1 MAVMMSF
8 QGFAFGEDIYSDV
21 RNSAERLADVL
32 VSEYGVSGV
41 QYALISDGKIVLSGT
56 SGVFNKD
63 KSRDLDNQSLF
74 GIGSIS
80 KMFTTTAVMILV
92 DQGKINLDEPVT
104 TYIPEFKMADPRYK
118 DITVRM
124 LLNHSSGIM
133 GGSLINAYLYN
144 YPSTLA
150 HDNLLSQLAG
160 QQLKADPGEFSV
172 YCNDGFTLAEI
183 IVERVSGMS
192 FSEFIRKNITEPLG
206 MNNTHTPMDDFE
218 RNRLTRTF
226 VNGKETPVETTN
238 VIGTGGIYSTAE
250 DLCRFLQVYMDDS
263 GYLPAADLLS
273 QDAKEMTMQKEYKRG
288 FGPYQE
294 EGLFGFG
301 LGWDSVD
308 AYPYSQYG
316 IQSLIKGGDTFLYHG
331 SMIVL
336 PEYNM
341 AFAAL
346 LSSGGSSPNARG
358 IDFIL
363 RYICQEHCSEEYNC
377 WN

>member
-1 MAVMMSF
+1 
-8 QGFAFGEDIYSDV
+8 
-21 RNSAERLADVL
+21 
-32 VSEYGVSGV
+32 
-41 QYALISDGKIVLSGT
+41 
-56 SGVFNKD
+56 
-63 KSRDLDNQSLF
+63 
-74 GIGSIS
+74 
-80 KMFTTTAVMILV
+80 
-92 DQGKINLDEPVT
+92 
-104 TYIPEFKMADPRYK
+104 
-118 DITVRM
+118 
-124 LLNHSSGIM
+124 
-133 GGSLINAYLYN
+133 
-144 YPSTLA
+144 
-150 HDNLLSQLAG
+150 
-160 QQLKADPGEFSV
+160 
-172 YCNDGFTLAEI
+172 
-183 IVERVSGMS
+183 
-192 FSEFIRKNITEPLG
+192 
-206 MNNTHTPMDDFE
+206 
-218 RNRLTRTF
+218 
-226 VNGKETPVETTN
+226 
-238 VIGTGGIYSTAE
+238 
-250 DLCRFLQVYMDDS
+250 
-263 GYLPAADLLS
+263 
-273 QDAKEMTMQKEYKRG
+273 MQKEYKRG